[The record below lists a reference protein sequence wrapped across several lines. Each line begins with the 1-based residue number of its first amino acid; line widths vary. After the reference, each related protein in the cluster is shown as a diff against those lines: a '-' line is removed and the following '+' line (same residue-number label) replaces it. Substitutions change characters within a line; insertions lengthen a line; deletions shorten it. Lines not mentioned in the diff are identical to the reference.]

1 MSKAKLTIV
10 GLYNFN
16 ENLFENLQLPDG
28 YDKDRLILTILERNG
43 DFPILYPNW
52 DFMHMMIGVWSQN
65 CQYMFETLLE
75 TIQAEYNPIENYD
88 RYSEITRNGSN
99 SAQGTTTD
107 SSTAFNS
114 DTFKNIGKSD
124 STGTDTVNESVV
136 DHTHGN
142 IGIRSSQE
150 LLVQSRD
157 LAMFNLYETIAAD
170 FGRKFCI
177 ELY

>member
-10 GLYNFN
+10 GLFNFN
-16 ENLFENLQLPDG
+16 DTLFENLVLPEG
-28 YDKDRLILTILERNG
+28 YDRDRLITTILERNG
-43 DFPILYPNW
+43 DFPVLYPNW
-52 DFMHMMIGVWSQN
+52 DFMKMMIGVWSAN
-65 CQYMFETLLE
+65 CQYMFKTLLD
-75 TIQAEYNPIENYD
+75 TILAEYNPIENYD
-88 RYSEITRNGSN
+88 RYSEIKREGMN
-99 SAQGTTTD
+99 
-107 SSTAFNS
+107 TATGQSIDGQTSFNS
-114 DTFKNIGKSD
+114 DTFK
-124 STGTDTVNESVV
+124 DTVRSNSSGSDNVSETVS

-177 ELY
+177 EI

>member
-1 MSKAKLTIV
+1 MAKSKLTIV

-16 ENLFENLQLPDG
+16 EDLFENMQLPDG

-43 DFPILYPNW
+43 DFPVLYPNW
-52 DFMHMMIGVWSQN
+52 DFMHMMIGVWSNN
-65 CQYMFETLLE
+65 CQYMFEHLLASVNA
-75 TIQAEYNPIENYD
+75 QYNPIENYD
-88 RYSEITRNGSN
+88 RHSSISRIGSN
-99 SAQGTTTD
+99 TASGTTTD

-114 DTFKNIGKSD
+114 DSFKNTGKTD
-124 STGTDTVNESVV
+124 SSGSDTVNETVT
-136 DHTHGN
+136 DNTHGN

-150 LLVQSRD
+150 LLVQERE